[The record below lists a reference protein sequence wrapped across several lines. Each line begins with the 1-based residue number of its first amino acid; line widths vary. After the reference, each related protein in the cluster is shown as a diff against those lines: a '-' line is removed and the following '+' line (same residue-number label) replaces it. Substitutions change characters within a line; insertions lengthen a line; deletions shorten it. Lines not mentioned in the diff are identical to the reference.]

1 MEKDVE
7 TRAAAVKDA
16 FEKKIDPE
24 EGLSY
29 RLDLQIGSEMRSMLP
44 NYRAY
49 AMPVHPQGYGYFIAG
64 PRHFTCRSGNAG
76 QGLYQIFITYSGYGR
91 FLIGDQEYIAG
102 PNTLF
107 MLKCGTAHR
116 YESMGGVWVHEW
128 VNYSGTC
135 VQTYYDLICPK
146 GPMVYDLGNNR
157 EIPLRMREVRSAME
171 KQDMLSYVHTGTQ
184 VIRLLDAAYSFVM
197 EQQRLNLQDRRG
209 NVERSIQYI
218 DEHYMEKISLDDLA
232 GIAYLSKYYYTRAFD
247 KIVGMTPYE
256 YLNTVRIS
264 KAMNLLI
271 LTGMSVD
278 EIGWQVGFQGSRNLI
293 RQFKKTMGITPGE
306 YRKSAAMWNAKS
318 FHGGQ
323 EKESNE
329 P

>member
-1 MEKDVE
+1 MEKGVE
-7 TRAAAVKDA
+7 ARAAAVKAA

-76 QGLYQIFITYSGYGR
+76 QGLYQVFITYSGHGR
-91 FLIGDQEYIAG
+91 FLIGDQEYIVG

-171 KQDMLSYVHTGTQ
+171 KQDMLSYVHAGTQ
-184 VIRLLDAAYSFVM
+184 VIRLLDAVYSFVM
-197 EQQRLNLQDRRG
+197 EQQWLNLQDRRG

-264 KAMNLLI
+264 KATNLLI

-323 EKESNE
+323 KKESNE

>member
-1 MEKDVE
+1 MEKGVE
-7 TRAAAVKDA
+7 ARAAAVKAA
-16 FEKKIDPE
+16 FKKKIDPE

-49 AMPVHPQGYGYFIAG
+49 AMPVHPRGYGYFIAG

-76 QGLYQIFITYSGYGR
+76 QGLYQVFITYSGHGR
-91 FLIGDQEYIAG
+91 FLIGDQEYVVG

-171 KQDMLSYVHTGTQ
+171 KQDMLSYVHAGTQ

-271 LTGMSVD
+271 FTGMSVD

-323 EKESNE
+323 KKESNE